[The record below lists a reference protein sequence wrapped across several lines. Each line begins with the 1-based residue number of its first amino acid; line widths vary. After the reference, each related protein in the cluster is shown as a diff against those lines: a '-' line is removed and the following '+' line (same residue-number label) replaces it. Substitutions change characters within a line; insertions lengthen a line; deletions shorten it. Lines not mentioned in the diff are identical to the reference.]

1 MAFAPYTRFLL
12 IILSPVTYPISLL
25 LDKTY
30 GYGSLTVRYKRS
42 DLKEI
47 IKLHQQNDL
56 MRNGLDEQEVQIINS
71 IIDLKNIQIKD
82 VMIELN
88 KAFILYEEDVV
99 NENLIKKIQLYNF
112 TRIPIFDYNKLCK
125 GFLNTKNLVSVDFT
139 KNTKIKEFLIR
150 RKPQFI

>member
-1 MAFAPYTRFLL
+1 
-12 IILSPVTYPISLL
+12 
-25 LDKTY
+25 
-30 GYGSLTVRYKRS
+30 
-42 DLKEI
+42 
-47 IKLHQQNDL
+47 
-56 MRNGLDEQEVQIINS
+56 
-71 IIDLKNIQIKD
+71 
-82 VMIELN
+82 MIELN